1 MEKTSSPLRGQNGFS
16 LLEIAI
22 VMVII
27 GLLAGGGVSLMGMLT
42 ARKARGDCQ
51 QYLTLA
57 KNALV
62 TYAVVN
68 GRLPWADTDGD
79 GQGNSHAGVG
89 TLPYRELQI
98 NPTDPYKRPLKYAL
112 NSSLGSDR
120 AGSCSA
126 LRSGLSGSPL
136 VVDADGATA
145 AFAVAAVLTSAGP
158 MDADSNGSV
167 FDAVAAGPHRGDNSD
182 GAPNYLR
189 HPPAGG
195 FDDLTAYV
203 GGTELFA
210 AVCGQA
216 ARLTVS
222 NQSAAPVYVYD
233 LTRATDAGMLTAG
246 ATAAFEMVP
255 GSRVRLG
262 SAPGGAGSVVG
273 SAPATPLSL
282 AEDQLV
288 IVP

>member
-1 MEKTSSPLRGQNGFS
+1 MEKRSSPLRGQNGFT

-22 VMVII
+22 VMVIV

-42 ARKARGDCQ
+42 ARKARNDCQ

-79 GQGNSHAGVG
+79 GQANPHAVVG
-89 TLPYRELQI
+89 ALPYRELQI
-98 NPTDPYKRPLKYAL
+98 SPSDAYKRALKYAL

-120 AGSCSA
+120 ALSCSA
-126 LRSGLSGSPL
+126 LRSGLGGIPL
-136 VVDADGATA
+136 VVDADGAAA
-145 AFAVAAVLTSAGP
+145 AFGVAAVLISAGP

-167 FDAVAAGPHRGDNSD
+167 FDAVAAGSHRGDNSD

-189 HPPAGG
+189 HPPADG
-195 FDDLTAYV
+195 FDDLTTYL

-210 AVCGQA
+210 AACGQV

-222 NQSAAPVYVYD
+222 NRSAAAVYVYD

-246 ATAAFEMVP
+246 AAAAFEMVP

-262 SAPGGAGSVVG
+262 SAAGGTGSVVG
-273 SAPATPLSL
+273 SAPASPLTL
-282 AEDQLV
+282 ADDQLV

>member
-1 MEKTSSPLRGQNGFS
+1 MKKASSFLKGQNGFS
-16 LLEIAI
+16 LIEIAI

-42 ARKARGDCQ
+42 ARKARSDTQ
-51 QYLTLA
+51 QYLLLA

-62 TYAVVN
+62 TFAVVN

-79 GQGNSHAGVG
+79 GQANPHAAVG
-89 TLPYRELQI
+89 TLPYGELQI
-98 NPTDPYKRPLKYAL
+98 SPADAYKRALKYAL
-112 NSSLGSDR
+112 NSSLGADR
-120 AGSCSA
+120 AVSCSA
-126 LRSGLSGSPL
+126 LHSGLSASPL
-136 VVDADGATA
+136 VVDADGAA
-145 AFAVAAVLTSAGP
+145 PAFAAAAVLVSAGP
-158 MDADSNGSV
+158 MDADSSGNV
-167 FDAVAAGPHRGDNSD
+167 FDAVAVGSHRGDNTD

-189 HPPAGG
+189 HPPADG
-195 FDDLTAYV
+195 FDDLTTYL

-210 AVCGQA
+210 AACGQV

-222 NQSAAPVYVYD
+222 NRSAAAVYVYD
-233 LTRATDAGMLTAG
+233 LTRATDAGMLAAG

-262 SAPGGAGSVVG
+262 SAAAGAGSVVG
-273 SAPATPLSL
+273 SAPASPLTL
-282 AEDQLV
+282 ADDQLV

>member
-1 MEKTSSPLRGQNGFS
+1 MEKRSSPLRGQNGFT

-22 VMVII
+22 VMVIV
-27 GLLAGGGVSLMGMLT
+27 GLLAGGGVSLMGMLA
-42 ARKARGDCQ
+42 ARKARSDSQ
-51 QYLTLA
+51 QYLIQA

-79 GQGNSHAGVG
+79 GQGNSHALVG
-89 TLPYRELQI
+89 NLPCRELQI
-98 NPTDPYKRPLKYAL
+98 SLADTYKRPLKYAL
-112 NSSLGSDR
+112 NSSLGADR

-126 LRSGLSGSPL
+126 LPGGLSGGPL
-136 VVDADGATA
+136 MVDADGAAA
-145 AFAVAAVLTSAGP
+145 AFSVAAVLVSAGP

-195 FDDLTAYV
+195 FDDLTTYV

-210 AVCGQA
+210 AVCGQV

-222 NQSAAPVYVYD
+222 NRSAAAVYVYD
-233 LTRATDAGMLTAG
+233 LNRATDAGMLAPG

-262 SAPGGAGSVVG
+262 SAAAGAGSVVG
-273 SAPATPLSL
+273 SAPASPLTL
-282 AEDQLV
+282 ADDQLV

>member
-1 MEKTSSPLRGQNGFS
+1 MEMRPSPLRGQNGFT

-22 VMVII
+22 VMVIV
-27 GLLAGGGVSLMGMLT
+27 GLLAGGGVSLMGMLA
-42 ARKARGDCQ
+42 ARKARSDSQ
-51 QYLTLA
+51 QYLIQA

-79 GQGNSHAGVG
+79 GQGNSHALVG
-89 TLPYRELQI
+89 NLPCRELQI
-98 NPTDPYKRPLKYAL
+98 SPADTYKRPLKYAL
-112 NSSLGSDR
+112 NSSLGTDR

-126 LRSGLSGSPL
+126 LHGGLSGGPL
-136 VVDADGATA
+136 MVDADGAA
-145 AFAVAAVLTSAGP
+145 AGFPVAAVLVSAGP

-195 FDDLTAYV
+195 FDDLTTYV

-210 AVCGQA
+210 AVCGQV

-222 NQSAAPVYVYD
+222 NRSAAAVYVYD
-233 LTRATDAGMLTAG
+233 LNRATDAGMLAPG

-262 SAPGGAGSVVG
+262 SAAAGAGSVVG
-273 SAPATPLSL
+273 SAPASPLTL
-282 AEDQLV
+282 ADDQLV